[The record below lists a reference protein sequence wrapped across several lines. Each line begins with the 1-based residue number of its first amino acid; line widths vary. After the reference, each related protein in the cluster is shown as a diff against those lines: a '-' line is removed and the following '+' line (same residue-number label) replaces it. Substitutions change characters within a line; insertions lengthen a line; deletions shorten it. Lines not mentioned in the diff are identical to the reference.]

1 MIIDKLIVNN
11 FRVFSGRH
19 EIELTPKSSDGRT
32 RPIVLFGGL
41 NGAGKTTT
49 LMAIRLAFYGR
60 RSLGRNISQNDY
72 LRLLEKSIH
81 RPKNISLRARCAEV
95 GVEFTFPKFG
105 QEFRFSIKR
114 SWEASGAKII
124 EVLEIKQDGEVLG
137 ELSKEQAQ
145 GFLNDLIPIG
155 ISDLFFFDGEKI
167 GELAED
173 IGGAALGNSIKKLI
187 GLDVLE
193 TTREDL
199 NSLRRNL
206 AKSSMTNKDIQTVEL
221 LENELK
227 LCEKQ
232 IQEIKLEISEL
243 DTQKAHL
250 KTVIDGTNYELSA
263 LGGAWAASR
272 EEEIRIET
280 KSIVDKDTAE
290 RELQNLIAG
299 VFPMALAKS
308 FVDEAL
314 RHFENSLNVQK
325 SAWVGKVVSEKKTE
339 LSLLLEKSIGP
350 DAHDEFSKAF
360 DHVFKRALNDAKQSH
375 EKTPVSET
383 SVVKLKME
391 VAWARNN
398 GKKKA
403 RSLMGDISASNR
415 TIDSAGKNIARAPLD
430 DTLKP
435 IKLKLDNLR
444 AEIAHV
450 EFKMAE
456 RNEGRRTALKKA
468 LELARALTKATDN
481 LMDDTKQARALEL
494 ARSASGMIK
503 AFAEE
508 STSRKIKGIE
518 ERFMESFQRLS
529 RKDDWALHARIDP
542 STFSVALVDEN
553 EREIDKNELSAGE
566 KQIYAIAM
574 LDALAKFSNSGL
586 PVIIDTPLG
595 RLDTVHRIKI
605 LENYFPHASEQVI
618 ILSTDTEIHEEYLDL
633 IRPYVSHTIG
643 LSYCDETKSTIVTD
657 KYFWNEAVA

>member
-1 MIIDKLIVNN
+1 MIINKLIVNN

-19 EIELTPKSSDGRT
+19 EIELTPKLVDGNQ

-60 RSLGRNISQNDY
+60 RSLGRNVSQGEY
-72 LRLLEKSIH
+72 LKVLEKSVH
-81 RPKNISLRARCAEV
+81 RPKNISLRARFAEV
-95 GVEFTFPKFG
+95 GVEFTYPKFG
-105 QEFRFSIKR
+105 QQFRFFVKR
-114 SWEASGAKII
+114 SWEISGSKVI
-124 EVLEIKQDGEVLG
+124 EVLEIEQDGKILD

-167 GELAED
+167 GELADD
-173 IGGAALGNSIKKLI
+173 IGGATLGNSIKKLI

-206 AKSSMTNKDIQTVEL
+206 AKSSMSDKDAHTVEL

-232 IQEIKLEISEL
+232 TQEIKLQISEL

-250 KTVIDGTNYELSA
+250 KTVIDGKNYELSA
-263 LGGAWAASR
+263 AGGAWAESR
-272 EEEIRIET
+272 EEEIRKET

-290 RELQNLIAG
+290 RELQSLIAG
-299 VFPMALAKS
+299 DFPMALAKS
-308 FVDEAL
+308 FVDDAL
-314 RHFENSLNVQK
+314 RHFENSLHFQQSV
-325 SAWVGKVVSEKKTE
+325 WVGKVVSDKKAE
-339 LSLLLEKSIGP
+339 LSMLLEKSIGS

-360 DHVFKRALNDAKQSH
+360 DHVFKRALSDAEQSH
-375 EKTPVSET
+375 EKKSVSES
-383 SVVKLKME
+383 SVAKLKME
-391 VAWARNN
+391 ISWARSN
-398 GKKKA
+398 GKEKA
-403 RSLMGDISASNR
+403 RSLVSAVNALNKL
-415 TIDSAGKNIARAPLD
+415 IDSAGKNIARAPLD

-435 IKLKLDNLR
+435 IKSKLDDLH
-444 AEIAHV
+444 AEFAQV

-456 RNEGRRTALKKA
+456 RKEVLRAALRKA
-468 LELARALTKATDN
+468 LESARALTKATDN
-481 LMDDTKQARALEL
+481 LLDDNKQSRALEL
-494 ARSASGMIK
+494 AKNASDMIGS
-503 AFAEE
+503 FAEE

-518 ERFMESFQRLS
+518 KRFVESFQRLS
-529 RKDDWALHARIDP
+529 RKGDWALNARIDP

-595 RLDTVHRIKI
+595 RLDTVHREKI
-605 LENYFPHASEQVI
+605 LKNYFPHASEQVI

-643 LSYCDETKSTIVTD
+643 LSYCDETKATKVTD

>member
-1 MIIDKLIVNN
+1 MIIDKLVVNN

-19 EIELTPKSSDGRT
+19 EIELTPRSSDGRK

-72 LRLLEKSIH
+72 LKLLEKSIH
-81 RPKNISLRARCAEV
+81 RPKNISLRARFAEV

-105 QEFRFSIKR
+105 REFRFIVKR
-114 SWEASGAKII
+114 SWESSGSKII
-124 EVLEIKQDGEVLG
+124 EVLEIEQDGEVLD
-137 ELSKEQAQ
+137 ELSNEQAQ

-167 GELAED
+167 GELADD
-173 IGGAALGNSIKKLI
+173 IGGAALGNSIKRLI

-206 AKSSMTNKDIQTVEL
+206 TKNSMTAKGINTVEL
-221 LENELK
+221 LENELG

-243 DTQKAHL
+243 DTQAAHL
-250 KTVIDGTNYELSA
+250 KTAIDGANYELSA

-272 EEEIRIET
+272 EDEIRKET
-280 KSIVDKDTAE
+280 KSIADKDAAE

-299 VFPMALAKS
+299 DLPMALAKG
-308 FVDEAL
+308 FVDDAL
-314 RHFENSLNVQK
+314 RHFENCLHFQK
-325 SAWVGKVVSEKKTE
+325 SVWVGKVVSDKKVE
-339 LSLLLEKSIGP
+339 LSLLLKKSIGS

-360 DHVFKRALNDAKQSH
+360 DSVFKRALNDAEQSH

-383 SVVKLKME
+383 SVAKLNME
-391 VAWARNN
+391 VASARSN
-398 GKKKA
+398 GKEKA
-403 RSLMGDISASNR
+403 RSLVSAVSTLNKI
-415 TIDSAGKNIARAPLD
+415 IDSAGKNIARAPLD

-435 IKLKLDNLR
+435 IKSKLDDLL
-444 AEIAHV
+444 AEIAQV

-456 RNEGRRTALKKA
+456 RSEGLRTTLRKA

-481 LMDDTKQARALEL
+481 LMDGTKQARALDL
-494 ARSASGMIK
+494 ARNASCMIK
-503 AFAEE
+503 SFAEE

-518 ERFMESFQRLS
+518 RQFVESFQRLS
-529 RKDDWALHARIDP
+529 RKGDWALHARIDP

-595 RLDTVHRIKI
+595 RLDTVHREKI
-605 LENYFPHASEQVI
+605 LGNYFPHASEQVI
-618 ILSTDTEIHEEYLDL
+618 ILSTDTEVYEEYLDL

-643 LSYCDETKSTIVTD
+643 LSYCDETKATKVTD

>member
-19 EIELTPKSSDGRT
+19 EIQLTPKSSNGQK

-72 LRLLEKSIH
+72 LKLLEKSVH
-81 RPKNISLRARCAEV
+81 RPKNLSLRARFAEV

-105 QEFRFSIKR
+105 REFRFSVRR
-114 SWEASGAKII
+114 SWEISGSKII
-124 EVLEIKQDGEVLG
+124 EVLEVEQDGEVLD

-167 GELAED
+167 GELADD

-206 AKSSMTNKDIQTVEL
+206 AKNSMTGKDAQTVEL
-221 LENELK
+221 LEDELK

-232 IQEIKLEISEL
+232 IQDIKLQISEL

-272 EEEIRIET
+272 EEEIRKET
-280 KSIVDKDTAE
+280 KSIIDKETAE
-290 RELQNLIAG
+290 RELQSLIAG
-299 VFPMALAKS
+299 GFPMALAKS
-308 FVDEAL
+308 FVDDAL
-314 RHFENSLNVQK
+314 KYFESSLHFQK
-325 SAWVGKVVSEKKTE
+325 SAWVGRIASDKKVE
-339 LSLLLEKSIGP
+339 LSLLLEKSIGA

-360 DHVFKRALNDAKQSH
+360 DRVFKQALNDAEQSH
-375 EKTPVSET
+375 EKTPVAET
-383 SVVKLKME
+383 SVAKLKTE
-391 VAWARNN
+391 VAFARGN
-398 GKKKA
+398 GKVIA
-403 RSLMGDISASNR
+403 RSLVSTVSTLNKV
-415 TIDSAGKNIARAPLD
+415 IDSAGKNIARAPLD

-435 IKLKLDNLR
+435 VKSKLDDLLT
-444 AEIAHV
+444 EITQV

-456 RNEGRRTALKKA
+456 RYEGLRTALRRA
-468 LELARALTKATDN
+468 LDLARALTKATDSLIDGTN
-481 LMDDTKQARALEL
+481 QTRALVL

-503 AFAEE
+503 SFSEE

-518 ERFMESFQRLS
+518 ERFLESFQRLS
-529 RKDDWALHARIDP
+529 RKGDWALHARIDP

-595 RLDTVHRIKI
+595 RLDTVHREKI

-618 ILSTDTEIHEEYLDL
+618 ILSTDTEIHEQYLDL

-643 LSYCDETKSTIVTD
+643 LSYCDETKATKVTD
-657 KYFWNEAVA
+657 KYFWNEVVA